1 MSNQDSTKTETT
13 TTNTSNNLLQ
23 RGLNA
28 LARIPQ
34 FIQSMTWEGI
44 ESVVKKEL
52 IQLIRD
58 PFLMAFII
66 TLPIAQLLVTGLA
79 ISKDLKHVPIIICNY
94 DNRNESLELVK
105 TFQNST
111 YFNIRAK
118 DFVTSEKEV
127 MQGIQKGKYRIG
139 IVIPPDYSKE
149 LMLGNTSAE
158 VRISIDGT
166 NANIAKSLRAMA
178 AAVVQN
184 YNKERMAAGHI
195 TRPIQTDL
203 GSSSAGSGSVGSIAK
218 PATKILYNPKLQT
231 SYFLIPGILA
241 VIMHMMTI
249 LLTSFAIVRERES
262 GTLEQL
268 MVTPIRVS
276 DLMVGK
282 VVPYAAIG
290 LFDMALTLMV
300 MMWFFQVDVSGS
312 FWLLCLT
319 SVVFIITSLTIGLL
333 ISTTC
338 RSQVQAVQITIG
350 FLLPSLMISGFVFPL
365 DPMPWV
371 VKIFSY
377 MLPITYYLEII
388 RGVVVKG
395 SGVSELWGYTTL
407 LAAISLLL
415 LGLCVVRFKK
425 QVA

>member
-1 MSNQDSTKTETT
+1 MSPSPSQSSWFTRMFK
-13 TTNTSNNLLQ
+13 
-23 RGLNA
+23 A
-28 LARIPQ
+28 LARIPK
-34 FIQSMTWEGI
+34 FIASLTWQGI
-44 ESVVKKEL
+44 ESIVKKEL
-52 IQLIRD
+52 IQLMRD
-58 PFLMAFII
+58 PFLMGFII

-79 ISKDLKHVPIIICNY
+79 ISKDLKHVPIIVCNY
-94 DNRNESLELVK
+94 DNRNESVELVK

-111 YFNIRAK
+111 YFTIRAK
-118 DFVTSEKEV
+118 DFVSSDRAV

-139 IVIPPDYSKE
+139 IVIPPDYSKK
-149 LMLGNTSAE
+149 LMMGVEPSE
-158 VRISIDGT
+158 VRIAIDGT
-166 NANIAKSLRAMA
+166 NANIAKSIRAMA
-178 AAVVQN
+178 GAVVQN
-184 YNKERMAAGHI
+184 YNHERMASGQI
-195 TRPIQTDL
+195 SRPIATDL
-203 GSSSAGSGSVGSIAK
+203 GPDSGPAASAGASMAM
-218 PATKILYNPKLQT
+218 PATKILYNPELQT

-319 SVVFIITSLTIGLL
+319 SVVFIFTSLTIGLL